1 MKVAELREALEA
13 RGLDTRGTKPFLV
26 SRLEDAISKDTSEV
40 EEKGRLK
47 EMKEAIL
54 AESST
59 APPGVA
65 AAPAPSTPGRRSRR
79 LSGEYAALAAGGTP
93 VRRRLLDSVTGSP
106 SRMGSPARKTRRISG
121 GDERPSTPSRRS
133 RRLSGCSADGDE
145 EELPPAPHIIP
156 DPIEEV
162 EEEETEEKAES
173 EVVAK
178 IEGEGAEVATELD
191 EKEGEKLEELEP
203 DKKLEETETDEKLEP
218 QVEETQLDDKKEEE
232 KIEEEE
238 TASKNSEKAETAAPE
253 ETKSNVDDLK
263 ELGTTGEE
271 SNPEDKMEVEQVDE
285 KVEVE
290 SEKSKT
296 EENASEGESEKENV
310 SEEVVKS
317 VEGAAEESSK
327 DDSFSSAAC
336 AVIGSTNAL
345 ISSLRQE
352 MAARNSLVAPK
363 QIPRQK
369 PKSGKFWKEERSAF
383 RSLKKDKGQRLT
395 FDQRLAM
402 KEEKVRNRDLAKT
415 LLEQKNLK
423 KEEMRKKIEENKT
436 KKLENERKAEQFQV
450 IKNPAKI
457 KRMKKKQLR
466 QLEKRDILAA
476 K

>member
-26 SRLEDAISKDTSEV
+26 SRLEDAISKDAAEV

-54 AESST
+54 AESSP
-59 APPGVA
+59 AVGA
-65 AAPAPSTPGRRSRR
+65 APSTPGRRSRR
-79 LSGEYAALAAGGTP
+79 LSGEYAALVAGGTP
-93 VRRRLLDSVTGSP
+93 ARRRLLDSVTGSP
-106 SRMGSPARKTRRISG
+106 SRIGSPARKARRISG
-121 GDERPSTPSRRS
+121 GEERPSTPSRRS
-133 RRLSGCSADGDE
+133 RRLSGCSADGEE
-145 EELPPAPHIIP
+145 EELAPAPSTIP

-162 EEEETEEKAES
+162 EEEELSDEE
-173 EVVAK
+173 EVVRK
-178 IEGEGAEVATELD
+178 IETEGAEVATELD
-191 EKEGEKLEELEP
+191 TKITKGGKLEKEEK
-203 DKKLEETETDEKLEP
+203 
-218 QVEETQLDDKKEEE
+218 
-232 KIEEEE
+232 
-238 TASKNSEKAETAAPE
+238 ASKNPGKAKTVEK
-253 ETKSNVDDLK
+253 K
-263 ELGTTGEE
+263 
-271 SNPEDKMEVEQVDE
+271 
-285 KVEVE
+285 VE

-296 EENASEGESEKENV
+296 EENVSEGESEKENV
-310 SEEVVKS
+310 AVK
-317 VEGAAEESSK
+317 GAAEECTK
-327 DDSFSSAAC
+327 DNSFSSAAC

-369 PKSGKFWKEERSAF
+369 PKSGKFWKEGRSAF

-402 KEEKVRNRDLAKT
+402 KEDKVRNRVLAKT

-436 KKLENERKAEQFQV
+436 KKLENERKAETFQV

>member
-1 MKVAELREALEA
+1 M
-13 RGLDTRGTKPFLV
+13 G
-26 SRLEDAISKDTSEV
+26 
-40 EEKGRLK
+40 LK

-54 AESST
+54 AE
-59 APPGVA
+59 APPA
-65 AAPAPSTPGRRSRR
+65 AAPSTPGRRSRR

-93 VRRRLLDSVTGSP
+93 ARRRLLDSVTGSP
-106 SRMGSPARKTRRISG
+106 ARLGSPARKTRRLSG
-121 GDERPSTPSRRS
+121 GGDDRPSTPSRRS
-133 RRLSGCSADGDE
+133 RRLSGCSADGE
-145 EELPPAPHIIP
+145 EEEQQALGPAIP

-162 EEEETEEKAES
+162 EEEEASDEGKADS
-173 EVVAK
+173 EVVKK
-178 IEGEGAEVATELD
+178 IESEGAEVATELD
-191 EKEGEKLEELEP
+191 TKAEEGGK
-203 DKKLEETETDEKLEP
+203 
-218 QVEETQLDDKKEEE
+218 VEEEE
-232 KIEEEE
+232 KALKE
-238 TASKNSEKAETAAPE
+238 SEKMETSAPE
-253 ETKSNVDDLK
+253 ESKSNV
-263 ELGTTGEE
+263 EE
-271 SNPEDKMEVEQVDE
+271 SKEVYSQEAEGEGEGEMEVEQVDE
-285 KVEVE
+285 KVQIE

-296 EENASEGESEKENV
+296 EENTSEGESEKENV
-310 SEEVVKS
+310 SAEDKITVKD
-317 VEGAAEESSK
+317 GTK
-327 DDSFSSAAC
+327 DDSFSAAAS

-352 MAARNSLVAPK
+352 MASRNSLVAPK

-369 PKSGKFWKEERSAF
+369 PKSGKFWKEGRSAF

>member
-1 MKVAELREALEA
+1 MSGVGKMKVAELREALEA

-26 SRLEDAISKDTSEV
+26 SRLEDAISKDAAEV

-54 AESST
+54 AEAS
-59 APPGVA
+59 PA
-65 AAPAPSTPGRRSRR
+65 AAAAAPSTPGRRSRR

-93 VRRRLLDSVTGSP
+93 ARRRLLDSVTGSP
-106 SRMGSPARKTRRISG
+106 SRIGSPARKTRRVSG
-121 GDERPSTPSRRS
+121 GGDDRPSTPSRRS
-133 RRLSGCSADGDE
+133 RRLSGCSADGE
-145 EELPPAPHIIP
+145 EEEQAQPPAIP

-162 EEEETEEKAES
+162 EEEEASDEGKADS
-173 EVVAK
+173 EVVKK
-178 IEGEGAEVATELD
+178 IESEGAEVATELD
-191 EKEGEKLEELEP
+191 TKTEEEGK
-203 DKKLEETETDEKLEP
+203 
-218 QVEETQLDDKKEEE
+218 VEEEE
-232 KIEEEE
+232 KDL
-238 TASKNSEKAETAAPE
+238 KDSEKTETVTPE
-253 ETKSNVDDLK
+253 ELKSYV
-263 ELGTTGEE
+263 EE
-271 SNPEDKMEVEQVDE
+271 SKEVDSQETEGESEMEVEQVDE
-285 KVEVE
+285 KIEIE

-296 EENASEGESEKENV
+296 EENTSDGESEKENV
-310 SEEVVKS
+310 S
-317 VEGAAEESSK
+317 AEAKVTAKASTK
-327 DDSFSSAAC
+327 DDSFSAAAS

-345 ISSLRQE
+345 ITSLRQE
-352 MAARNSLVAPK
+352 MASRNSLVAPK

-423 KEEMRKKIEENKT
+423 KEEMRKKIEENKA

>member
-1 MKVAELREALEA
+1 M
-13 RGLDTRGTKPFLV
+13 GTKPFLV
-26 SRLEDAISKDTSEV
+26 SRLEDAISKDAAEV

-54 AESST
+54 AEASP
-59 APPGVA
+59 AVA
-65 AAPAPSTPGRRSRR
+65 AAAPSTPGRRSRR
-79 LSGEYAALAAGGTP
+79 LSGECATLAAAGTP

-106 SRMGSPARKTRRISG
+106 SRIGSPARKTRRVSG
-121 GDERPSTPSRRS
+121 GEERTSTPSRRS

-145 EELPPAPHIIP
+145 EEVQPAPPTIP

-162 EEEETEEKAES
+162 EEEDIEEQAES
-173 EVVAK
+173 EIVKK
-178 IEGEGAEVATELD
+178 IESEGGEVATELD
-191 EKEGEKLEELEP
+191 DKNGVGNKLEITERDE
-203 DKKLEETETDEKLEP
+203 KLEETEQDEKLE
-218 QVEETQLDDKKEEE
+218 ETELVKKGEGE
-232 KIEEEE
+232 KPEDGK
-238 TASKNSEKAETAAPE
+238 ASSENSEKAETVAPE
-253 ETKSNVDDLK
+253 DTKDNVD
-263 ELGTTGEE
+263 ESNESGSQGEE
-271 SNPEDKMEVEQVDE
+271 SNPEDEMEVEQVDE
-285 KVEVE
+285 KVEIE

-296 EENASEGESEKENV
+296 EETTSEGESEKENAPAKEV
-310 SEEVVKS
+310 NSLEEVA
-317 VEGAAEESSK
+317 VESTK

-345 ISSLRQE
+345 VSSLRQE
-352 MAARNSLVAPK
+352 MAARKCLVAPK

-423 KEEMRKKIEENKT
+423 KEEMRKKIEENKA
-436 KKLENERKAEQFQV
+436 KKLANERKAEQFQV

-457 KRMKKKQLR
+457 KRMRKKQLR

>member
-1 MKVAELREALEA
+1 M
-13 RGLDTRGTKPFLV
+13 
-26 SRLEDAISKDTSEV
+26 
-40 EEKGRLK
+40 
-47 EMKEAIL
+47 
-54 AESST
+54 
-59 APPGVA
+59 
-65 AAPAPSTPGRRSRR
+65 
-79 LSGEYAALAAGGTP
+79 
-93 VRRRLLDSVTGSP
+93 
-106 SRMGSPARKTRRISG
+106 
-121 GDERPSTPSRRS
+121 
-133 RRLSGCSADGDE
+133 
-145 EELPPAPHIIP
+145 
-156 DPIEEV
+156 

-203 DKKLEETETDEKLEP
+203 DKKLEETETDEKLEA
-218 QVEETQLDDKKEEE
+218 QVEETQLDDKKVE

-317 VEGAAEESSK
+317 VEGAAEESGK

-383 RSLKKDKGQRLT
+383 R
-395 FDQRLAM
+395 
-402 KEEKVRNRDLAKT
+402 
-415 LLEQKNLK
+415 
-423 KEEMRKKIEENKT
+423 
-436 KKLENERKAEQFQV
+436 
-450 IKNPAKI
+450 
-457 KRMKKKQLR
+457 
-466 QLEKRDILAA
+466 
-476 K
+476 

>member
-1 MKVAELREALEA
+1 MSGVGKMKVAELREALEA

-26 SRLEDAISKDTSEV
+26 SRLEDAISKDAAEV

-54 AESST
+54 AEAS
-59 APPGVA
+59 PA
-65 AAPAPSTPGRRSRR
+65 AAAAAPSTPGRRSRR

-93 VRRRLLDSVTGSP
+93 ARRRLLDSVTGSP
-106 SRMGSPARKTRRISG
+106 SRIGSPARKTRRVSG
-121 GDERPSTPSRRS
+121 GGDDRPSTPSRRS
-133 RRLSGCSADGDE
+133 RRLSGCSADGE
-145 EELPPAPHIIP
+145 EEEVIQPPAIP

-162 EEEETEEKAES
+162 EEEETNDEGKADS
-173 EVVAK
+173 EVVRK
-178 IEGEGAEVATELD
+178 IESEGAEVATELD
-191 EKEGEKLEELEP
+191 TKMEEVG
-203 DKKLEETETDEKLEP
+203 K
-218 QVEETQLDDKKEEE
+218 VEEEE
-232 KIEEEE
+232 K
-238 TASKNSEKAETAAPE
+238 AAKDSEKTEIVTPE
-253 ETKSNVDDLK
+253 VSKSNV
-263 ELGTTGEE
+263 EE
-271 SNPEDKMEVEQVDE
+271 SEEVDSQVAEGESEMEVEQVDE
-285 KVEVE
+285 KVEIE

-296 EENASEGESEKENV
+296 EENTSEGESEKENV
-310 SEEVVKS
+310 SA
-317 VEGAAEESSK
+317 EGKVTAKEISK
-327 DDSFSSAAC
+327 DDSFSAAAS

-352 MAARNSLVAPK
+352 MASRSSLVAPK

-423 KEEMRKKIEENKT
+423 KEEMRKKIEENKA